1 MSGTSPTYEWVIC
14 APYAGAS
21 SIFSLVWYF
30 PLIVLCASNR
40 AAEII
45 DVAICRQRSAIPCLS
60 PIPDPGHL
68 LQDQNQSSRQ

>member
-30 PLIVLCASNR
+30 PLIVLCASSR

-45 DVAICRQRSAIPCLS
+45 DVAICRQRLGVTLS
-60 PIPDPGHL
+60 TA
-68 LQDQNQSSRQ
+68 LQDQKRPSRQ